1 MPSIEEVEETL
12 LEIVAVLDTERI
24 PYAVMGGLAVRVYT
38 IPRATQDVDVTI
50 DIPSDRLEYLRDRLY
65 DAGCT
70 IPPVYDSGWL
80 GRVAGMPLFKVARH
94 VESGYI
100 DIDIFVAE
108 SYFQD
113 SILTRRVQVEMS
125 GKLIWLVSPEDLVL
139 LKIIA
144 DRPRDRI
151 DVQDLFFALGDLD
164 DAYLDHWAEKLAV
177 TDKLA
182 AARQEFR
189 GENP

>member
-12 LEIVAVLDTERI
+12 FEIVAVLDAERI
-24 PYAVMGGLAVRVYT
+24 TYAVMGGLAVRVYT

-50 DIPSDRLEYLRDRLY
+50 DIAMDRLEYLRDRLY
-65 DAGCT
+65 DAGCS
-70 IPPVYDSGWL
+70 IPHAYDSGWL
-80 GRVAGMPLFKVARH
+80 DRVAGMPLFKVARH
-94 VESGYI
+94 VESGDV

-125 GKLIWLVSPEDLVL
+125 GKPVWLVSPEDLVL
-139 LKIIA
+139 LKITA

-164 DAYLDHWAEKLAV
+164 DAYLDQWADKLGIA
-177 TDKLA
+177 DKLA
-182 AARQEFR
+182 AARREF
-189 GENP
+189 GEGSS

>member
-12 LEIVAVLDTERI
+12 FEIVSVLDAERI

-50 DIPSDRLEYLRDRLY
+50 DIPTDRLEYLRDRLY
-65 DAGCT
+65 DAGYS

-80 GRVAGMPLFKVARH
+80 DRVAGMPLFKVARH
-94 VESGYI
+94 VESGDI
-100 DIDIFVAE
+100 DVDIFVAE

-113 SILTRRVQVEMS
+113 SILTRRVQLEMD
-125 GKLIWLVSPEDLVL
+125 GKLVWLVSPEDLVL
-139 LKIIA
+139 LKIAA

-164 DAYLDHWAEKLAV
+164 DAYLDHWADKLAV
-177 TDKLA
+177 ADKLA

-189 GENP
+189 GESS

>member
-12 LEIVAVLDTERI
+12 FEIVSVLDAERI

-38 IPRATQDVDVTI
+38 SPRATQDVDVTI
-50 DIPSDRLEYLRDRLY
+50 DVSSDRLERLRDRLY

-80 GRVAGMPLFKVARH
+80 DRVAGMPLFKVARR
-94 VESGYI
+94 VESGDI
-100 DIDIFVAE
+100 DVDIFVAE

-113 SILTRRVQVEMS
+113 SLLSRRIQLEMS
-125 GKLIWLVSPEDLVL
+125 GKQVWLASPEDLVL
-139 LKIIA
+139 LKVIA

-151 DVQDLFFALGDLD
+151 DVQDLFFALGELD
-164 DAYLDHWAEKLAV
+164 DAYLDLWAEKLGVA
-177 TDKLA
+177 DKLA
-182 AARQEFR
+182 AARKEFR
-189 GENP
+189 GESP